1 MANKKEKISSDWVN
15 IIFYLFA
22 AILAAI
28 VFTINDKMH
37 AVLFLVLI
45 WIIMAILAIILKSIV
60 LSGDREIDNK
70 DASNIFVSS
79 FLSTMLIIGTT
90 MLSINYV
97 PIVGRA
103 FENTVGYWWINN
115 DELANALNAVFDNKT
130 GQNINLIATQLFYD
144 SNDTDTQNFYNNI
157 NKITQFLNVKPK
169 IDSTV
174 RTIPDAI
181 SGNLVPDIDDPIIH
195 TLYDIII
202 SKNKI
207 SEATL
212 ISLAAIASFYTSY
225 IPITIP
231 WMFISSN

>member
-1 MANKKEKISSDWVN
+1 MANKKEKIPLDWVN

-60 LSGDREIDNK
+60 LSGDREINNK
-70 DASNIFVSS
+70 DASNIFLSS

-115 DELANALNAVFDNKT
+115 DELANALNAVFNNKT
-130 GQNINLIATQLFYD
+130 GQNVNLIATQLFYD
-144 SNDTDTQNFYNNI
+144 SNDTDNTNFCKNI
-157 NKITQFLNVKPK
+157 NQITQFSNVVPN
-169 IDSTV
+169 
-174 RTIPDAI
+174 I
-181 SGNLVPDIDDPIIH
+181 SGIDIDDPKIT
-195 TLYDIII
+195 TLYEIIL
-202 SKNKI
+202 SKKNI

-225 IPITIP
+225 VPITIP
-231 WMFISSN
+231 WMFN

>member
-1 MANKKEKISSDWVN
+1 MANKKEKIPLDWVN

-45 WIIMAILAIILKSIV
+45 WVIMAILAIILKSIV
-60 LSGDREIDNK
+60 LSGDREINNK
-70 DASNIFVSS
+70 DAGNIFLSS
-79 FLSTMLIIGTT
+79 FLSTMLIIGST

-115 DELANALNAVFDNKT
+115 DELATALNAVFNNKT
-130 GQNINLIATQLFYD
+130 GQNVNLIATQLFYD

-157 NKITQFLNVKPK
+157 NKITQFSNVEPN
-169 IDSTV
+169 INS
-174 RTIPDAI
+174 I
-181 SGNLVPDIDDPIIH
+181 SIDDIKII
-195 TLYDIII
+195 TLYDIIF
-202 SKNKI
+202 SKKNI

-212 ISLAAIASFYTSY
+212 ISLAAIAAFYTSY
-225 IPITIP
+225 VPITIP
-231 WMFISSN
+231 WMIISSN

>member
-60 LSGDREIDNK
+60 LSGDREINNK

-79 FLSTMLIIGTT
+79 FLSTMLIIGST

-157 NKITQFLNVKPK
+157 SKITQFSNVEPK
-169 IDSTV
+169 IDSMVGKITD
-174 RTIPDAI
+174 T
-181 SGNLVPDIDDPIIH
+181 SGNLVPDIDDAIIH
-195 TLYDIII
+195 NLYDIII

-225 IPITIP
+225 VPITIP
-231 WMFISSN
+231 WMISSN

>member
-28 VFTINDKMH
+28 VFTIRDKMH

-45 WIIMAILAIILKSIV
+45 WVIMAILAIILKSIV
-60 LSGDREIDNK
+60 LSGDREINNK
-70 DASNIFVSS
+70 DASNIFLSS
-79 FLSTMLIIGTT
+79 FLSTMLIIGST

-115 DELANALNAVFDNKT
+115 DELATALNAVFDNKT
-130 GQNINLIATQLFYD
+130 GQNVNLIATQLFYD
-144 SNDTDTQNFYNNI
+144 SNDIDNQNFYNNI
-157 NKITQFLNVKPK
+157 NKITQFSNV
-169 IDSTV
+169 
-174 RTIPDAI
+174 
-181 SGNLVPDIDDPIIH
+181 VPNINSIDIDHIKIN

-225 IPITIP
+225 VPITIP
-231 WMFISSN
+231 WMFN

>member
-1 MANKKEKISSDWVN
+1 MANKKEKIPLDWVN

-28 VFTINDKMH
+28 VFTIRDKMH

-60 LSGDREIDNK
+60 LSGDREINNK
-70 DASNIFVSS
+70 DASNIFLSS
-79 FLSTMLIIGTT
+79 FLSTMLIIGST

-115 DELANALNAVFDNKT
+115 DELATALNAVFDNKT
-130 GQNINLIATQLFYD
+130 GQNVNLIATQLFYD
-144 SNDTDTQNFYNNI
+144 SNDIDNQNFYNNI
-157 NKITQFLNVKPK
+157 NKITQFSNV
-169 IDSTV
+169 
-174 RTIPDAI
+174 
-181 SGNLVPDIDDPIIH
+181 VPNINSIDIDHIKIN

-225 IPITIP
+225 VPITIP
-231 WMFISSN
+231 WMFN

>member
-1 MANKKEKISSDWVN
+1 MANKKEKIPLDWVN
-15 IIFYLFA
+15 IIFFLFA

-45 WIIMAILAIILKSIV
+45 WVIMAILAIILKSIV
-60 LSGDREIDNK
+60 LSGDREINNK
-70 DASNIFVSS
+70 DASNIFLSS
-79 FLSTMLIIGTT
+79 FLSTMLIIGST

-115 DELANALNAVFDNKT
+115 NELANALNAVFNNKT
-130 GQNINLIATQLFYD
+130 GQNVNLIATQLFYD
-144 SNDTDTQNFYNNI
+144 SNDIDNQNFYNNI
-157 NKITQFLNVKPK
+157 NKITQFSNVVPK
-169 IDSTV
+169 I
-174 RTIPDAI
+174 
-181 SGNLVPDIDDPIIH
+181 SGIDIDDPQIN

-207 SEATL
+207 SESTL

-225 IPITIP
+225 VPITIP
-231 WMFISSN
+231 WMFN

>member
-1 MANKKEKISSDWVN
+1 MANKKEKIPLDWVN

-45 WIIMAILAIILKSIV
+45 WVIMAILAIILKSIV
-60 LSGDREIDNK
+60 LSGDREINNK
-70 DASNIFVSS
+70 DASNIFLSS
-79 FLSTMLIIGTT
+79 FLSTMLIIGST

-130 GQNINLIATQLFYD
+130 GQNVNLIATQLFYD
-144 SNDTDTQNFYNNI
+144 SNDTDNQNFYNNI
-157 NKITQFLNVKPK
+157 GKITQFSNVVPN
-169 IDSTV
+169 
-174 RTIPDAI
+174 I
-181 SGNLVPDIDDPIIH
+181 SGIDIDHIKIN

-225 IPITIP
+225 VPITIP
-231 WMFISSN
+231 WMFN

>member
-1 MANKKEKISSDWVN
+1 MANKKEKIPLDWVN
-15 IIFYLFA
+15 IIFFLFA

-45 WIIMAILAIILKSIV
+45 WVIMAILAIILKSIV
-60 LSGDREIDNK
+60 LSGDREINNK
-70 DASNIFVSS
+70 DASNIFLSS
-79 FLSTMLIIGTT
+79 FLSTMLIIGST

-115 DELANALNAVFDNKT
+115 DELANALSAVFINNT
-130 GQNINLIATQLFYD
+130 GQNVNLIATQLFYD

-157 NKITQFLNVKPK
+157 NKITQFSNVVPNINSIDINDPK
-169 IDSTV
+169 I
-174 RTIPDAI
+174 
-181 SGNLVPDIDDPIIH
+181 N
-195 TLYDIII
+195 TLYNIII

-225 IPITIP
+225 VPITIP
-231 WMFISSN
+231 WMFN